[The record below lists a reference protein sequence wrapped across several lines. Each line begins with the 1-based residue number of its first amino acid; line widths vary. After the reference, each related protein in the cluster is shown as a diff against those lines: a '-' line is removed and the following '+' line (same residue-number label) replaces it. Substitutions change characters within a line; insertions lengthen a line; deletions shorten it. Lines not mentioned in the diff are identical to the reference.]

1 MAGPTQ
7 SGSWLQKLIVCLIA
21 PVGKFTRLQHRATAA
36 FTLTHRD
43 QRGSCIERGAFVGHR
58 CAVNDAHRE
67 PRDAPPL
74 RSRRALLAGAG
85 ALLLVLAGGT
95 LLLRLAV
102 PPPLPPRVQAWRL
115 PATAFETVALPTA
128 EPVAVAAVPS
138 PEVVQPLPQRRSS
151 AVAGAAA
158 ARAPQTTI
166 VIAETVGGDA
176 VVRKAMVR
184 AFGRGLKGLQM
195 RAQSDTGYSV
205 TLHVDEQQQ
214 RGEVVVVR
222 CAVAIALLPRQNI
235 LASVK
240 ARAEV
245 EGSDTPVDELYGD
258 AAEACGQTLA
268 SDLAA
273 WVKAHPL

>member
-1 MAGPTQ
+1 M
-7 SGSWLQKLIVCLIA
+7 
-21 PVGKFTRLQHRATAA
+21 
-36 FTLTHRD
+36 
-43 QRGSCIERGAFVGHR
+43 
-58 CAVNDAHRE
+58 
-67 PRDAPPL
+67 
-74 RSRRALLAGAG
+74 
-85 ALLLVLAGGT
+85 
-95 LLLRLAV
+95 
-102 PPPLPPRVQAWRL
+102 
-115 PATAFETVALPTA
+115 
-128 EPVAVAAVPS
+128 
-138 PEVVQPLPQRRSS
+138 
-151 AVAGAAA
+151 
-158 ARAPQTTI
+158 
-166 VIAETVGGDA
+166 IAETVGGDA

-235 LASVK
+235 LASLK

-245 EGSDTPVDELYGD
+245 EGSDTPVDELFGD